1 VGGVDGFPIVVVVV
15 VAAMRI
21 APMSD
26 TSRHNNNN
34 NNNNGVYSTVIT
46 LTRPSSLPINNVFSS
61 LDMVKLM
68 TLLSVFS
75 LYCSFKL

>member
-26 TSRHNNNN
+26 TGRH

>member
-26 TSRHNNNN
+26 TSRHNN